1 MTLDY
6 SIKRVDKPT
15 GDPLRRKLWRGC
27 RLAAGYSSFTFLE
40 GLFVTFNPERRKA
53 PTLDENG
60 IY

>member
-27 RLAAGYSSFTFLE
+27 RLAAE
-40 GLFVTFNPERRKA
+40 
-53 PTLDENG
+53 
-60 IY
+60 